1 MPASKMAVRHLRGKD
16 AAKATVL
23 ALPILPC
30 LGLTYYCH
38 FMPGID
44 AVFTH
49 LFYIPIVVAGFWW
62 GRRGVWVGLF
72 LAACLIA
79 THILSGLKIPY
90 TSSLLR
96 SGSFIAASLVIGA
109 LREGNTKTR
118 RTIQKV
124 PGYLTSLIQR
134 FNVPIIVWDEQGKIA
149 FFNAASERLTGYTAH
164 EVIGQEL
171 RMLFPE
177 MTRGE
182 SLSKVA
188 DILRGEAHE
197 SLEIPILRKDGDI
210 RVVLWS
216 SANIYAE
223 DGTTVLA
230 TVAQGQDITRRKQM
244 EQSIQEAREY
254 AESIVETVRESLVVL
269 DSDLRVISANRS
281 FYQTFRVT
289 PEETEGQ
296 FLYDLGNRQWDIPKL
311 RELLEQ
317 ILPMNTELQNFEV
330 EHDFQHIGHRVM
342 LLNARRLHRRLEK
355 RQMILLAIED
365 ITERKR
371 AEEEK
376 EELQGQLRQAQK
388 MEAVGQLA
396 GGVAHD
402 FNNILTVIQ
411 GYTEIAL
418 RSIPEDDPLCRNLN
432 EIRKATM
439 RAANL
444 TRQLLL
450 FSSRHPVDF
459 APVDLNKV
467 VNDLIKMLS
476 RLIGEDIS
484 LTTDLERGL
493 WTVKADV
500 GTIEQVIMN
509 LAVNARDAMPEGGE
523 ITIKTENV
531 HVTKKYC
538 QTHRYARPGRFVC
551 LSVRDTG
558 VGMEQEVLEH
568 IFEPFFTTKRP
579 GQGTGMGLSVVYGI
593 VKQHEGWVNVESSLG
608 NGTIFRI
615 YLPAV
620 SLRPRE
626 EQKAPLSLETLRGE
640 GERILLV
647 EDEESVRQLCTKM
660 LSQNGYTVSVATNGR
675 EALDIFRKEEG
686 NFDLIF
692 CDVVLPD
699 VRGPTLAERL
709 LKLKPGV
716 NILFASGYSDRK
728 SDWHSIRQGGYPYL
742 QKPYSLPDLL
752 KAVRETL
759 KRG

>member
-1 MPASKMAVRHLRGKD
+1 
-16 AAKATVL
+16 
-23 ALPILPC
+23 
-30 LGLTYYCH
+30 
-38 FMPGID
+38 
-44 AVFTH
+44 
-49 LFYIPIVVAGFWW
+49 
-62 GRRGVWVGLF
+62 
-72 LAACLIA
+72 
-79 THILSGLKIPY
+79 
-90 TSSLLR
+90 
-96 SGSFIAASLVIGA
+96 
-109 LREGNTKTR
+109 
-118 RTIQKV
+118 
-124 PGYLTSLIQR
+124 
-134 FNVPIIVWDEQGKIA
+134 
-149 FFNAASERLTGYTAH
+149 
-164 EVIGQEL
+164 
-171 RMLFPE
+171 MLFPE

-182 SLSKVA
+182 SLTKVA
-188 DILRGEAHE
+188 DTLRGEDHE
-197 SLEIPILRKDGDI
+197 SVEIPILRKDGDI

-230 TVAQGQDITRRKQM
+230 TIAQGQDITKRKQM

-289 PEETEGQ
+289 PEETEGR

-317 ILPMNTELQNFEV
+317 VLPMNTELQNFEV

-342 LLNARRLHRRLEK
+342 LLNARRLHRGLEK

-371 AEEEK
+371 AEVEK

-484 LTTDLERGL
+484 LTTDLERAL

-500 GTIEQVIMN
+500 GAIEQVIMN

-531 HVTKKYC
+531 HVAKKYC
-538 QTHRYARPGRFVC
+538 QSHRYARPGRFVC

-558 VGMEQEVLEH
+558 VGMDQEILEH

-593 VKQHEGWVNVESSLG
+593 VKQHEGWVDVESSIG
-608 NGTIFRI
+608 KGTIFRI

-626 EQKAPLSLETLRGE
+626 EQKAPVSLETLRGE

-647 EDEESVRQLCTKM
+647 EDEESVRELSTKM
-660 LSQNGYTVSVATNGR
+660 LSQNGYTVFVATNGR

-699 VRGPTLAERL
+699 VRGPKLAERL
-709 LKLKPGV
+709 LKLKPGA

-742 QKPYSLPDLL
+742 QKPYTLPDLL
-752 KAVRETL
+752 KAVREAL
-759 KRG
+759 KKG